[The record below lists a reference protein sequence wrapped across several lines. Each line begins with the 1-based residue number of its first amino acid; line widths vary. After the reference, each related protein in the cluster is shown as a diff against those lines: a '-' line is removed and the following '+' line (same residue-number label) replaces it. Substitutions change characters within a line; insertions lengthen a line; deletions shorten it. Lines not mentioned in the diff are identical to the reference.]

1 MWYSIHSK
9 IVVKYFWTYRV
20 FSLNVTTAIL
30 VSQNN
35 NETAAMLLSQTNPVG
50 VELFS
55 YANSFFCSNK
65 FANML
70 ATWVK
75 TLYLYQKLKFKA
87 VIENAW
93 K

>member
-1 MWYSIHSK
+1 M
-9 IVVKYFWTYRV
+9 YRV
-20 FSLNVTTAIL
+20 FSLDVTTAIF
-30 VSQNN
+30 VSQN

-55 YANSFFCSNK
+55 YANAFFCSNK
-65 FANML
+65 FAYML